1 MIDLAVWQLNPLPA
15 LPACNREANAGII
28 SYGHAIRLSR
38 IDPNVMIVTAG
49 TAAAKTSTA
58 ASATGSS
65 AANQRLAAVGRTTV
79 WIRQEVDF
87 VFIIGRNFD
96 AKIIMSAPAHSAI
109 VTNQL
114 PVLAAIVRTPKL
126 AAISFLSVVR
136 NAVASFD

>member
-1 MIDLAVWQLNPLPA
+1 MIDLAVRQLNPLPA

-28 SYGHAIRLSR
+28 SDGHAIRLR
-38 IDPNVMIVTAG
+38 WIDPNVMIVTAG

-58 ASATGSS
+58 SGTRAA
-65 AANQRLAAVGRTTV
+65 AANQRLAAVDRTPV

>member
-1 MIDLAVWQLNPLPA
+1 
-15 LPACNREANAGII
+15 
-28 SYGHAIRLSR
+28 
-38 IDPNVMIVTAG
+38 MIVTTG
-49 TAAAKTSTA
+49 TAAAKTTTA
-58 ASATGSS
+58 ASATRAA
-65 AANQRLAAVGRTTV
+65 AANQRLAAVDRTPV

-96 AKIIMSAPAHSAI
+96 AKIIMSAPAHSVI